1 MSAEVSVVSD
11 IAGRYANALFDL
23 ALESDAL
30 DDVAGD
36 LAAIARM
43 MDESADLA
51 RLVRSPVI
59 SREDQGRAM
68 AELLARAGAQE
79 LTRKFVGLVAQNRRL
94 FALRDM
100 TVAFRRLLARHRGEI
115 MARVTSAHALNDA
128 QVAAIKAELSAAM
141 KTDVTLEA
149 NVDNDILGGLIVQVG
164 SRMVDSSLRTKL
176 QNLKFAMKGVG

>member
-23 ALESDAL
+23 ALESNSL

-36 LAAIARM
+36 LAALGRM
-43 MDESADLA
+43 IEESADLA

-59 SREDQGRAM
+59 TREEQGQAM
-68 AELLARAGAQE
+68 AALLAQAGAQE

-100 TVAFRRLLARHRGEI
+100 TVAFGRLLARHRGEI

-128 QVAAIKAELSAAM
+128 QVAAIKSELSAAM

-149 NVDNDILGGLIVQVG
+149 RVDNDILGGLIVQVG

>member
-1 MSAEVSVVSD
+1 MSAEVTVVSD

-23 ALESDAL
+23 ALENAAL
-30 DDVAGD
+30 DDVAAD
-36 LAAIARM
+36 LATIARM
-43 MDESADLA
+43 IDESGDLA

-59 SREDQGRAM
+59 SREDQAKAM
-68 AELLARAGAQE
+68 QALLTEAGAHV
-79 LTRKFVGLVAQNRRL
+79 LTQKFVGLVAQNRRL

-100 TVAFRRLLARHRGEI
+100 TVAFRRLLARHRGEV

-141 KTDVTLEA
+141 KTDVTLETS
-149 NVDNDILGGLIVQVG
+149 VDNDILGGLIVQVG